1 MRTIPDTLIGFT
13 TVGYICDENK
23 KLYKL
28 YPDEEN
34 YGRRIIGELAKED
47 IKQVIETSSVYLANA
62 VKENG
67 QFDYGVNPVNDFHF
81 VTYNILRLLRYYLE
95 PYNAV

>member
-1 MRTIPDTLIGFT
+1 MK
-13 TVGYICDENK
+13 NK

-34 YGRRIIGELAKED
+34 YGRRIVPELTKGD

-62 VKENG
+62 VKDNG
-67 QFDYGVNPVNDFHF
+67 QFDYGVNPVNDFSF
-81 VTYNILRLLRYYLE
+81 RYI
-95 PYNAV
+95 